1 MKAIKQRFKP
11 SQFLLGLI
19 LAAIDTIGV
28 ILTLAFSLLLNYHD
42 ILDKA
47 QNELD
52 IQIGTKRQI
61 VEFRCL
67 IIE

>member
-52 IQIGTKRQI
+52 I
-61 VEFRCL
+61 
-67 IIE
+67 